1 MTWDQLIR
9 LERRCQVCVLLHVCA
24 RTDAEHGDADSASG
38 GLQHRSA
45 AQKPW
50 EEPLHGRAAS
60 RPLPALPHHHR
71 RGELQLHQRCA
82 HGCTWHTHTHTQWVW
97 WMWLQIRSFESKLL
111 FHNKWSRLKMGS
123 WSDIFSLDLSVWP
136 KEMWVQVKENIR
148 LKSKPIRNSESDQP
162 SRQILCL
169 ANSTEDWSGEH
180 SVALPSCC
188 PAAAAFSLSADHS
201 WILCEVLQVSLL
213 PCCGDVLD
221 SVLYLE
227 PVIWWR

>member
-1 MTWDQLIR
+1 MCVRAQTLNMVTPTLRVEDCSIALLPRNHEKNRCMDVLPPDRCLPFLITIDG
-9 LERRCQVCVLLHVCA
+9 E
-24 RTDAEHGDADSASG
+24 SSNYIN
-38 GLQHRSA
+38 A
-45 AQKPW
+45 A
-50 EEPLHGRAAS
+50 LMDVRD
-60 RPLPALPHHHR
+60 
-71 RGELQLHQRCA
+71 
-82 HGCTWHTHTHTQWVW
+82 THTHTQWVW
-97 WMWLQIRSFESKLL
+97 WMWLQIRSFDSKLL

-169 ANSTEDWSGEH
+169 ANGTEDWSGEH

>member
-1 MTWDQLIR
+1 M
-9 LERRCQVCVLLHVCA
+9 LEKRCQVCPVTCVRA
-24 RTDAEHGDADSASG
+24 DAEHGDADAASG

-45 AQKPW
+45 AQKPR

-82 HGCTWHTHTHTQWVW
+82 HGRTWHTHTQWVW
-97 WMWLQIRSFESKLL
+97 WMWLQTRSFDSKLL
-111 FHNKWSRLKMGS
+111 FHDKWSRWKMGS

-162 SRQILCL
+162 SASLF
-169 ANSTEDWSGEH
+169 SGTEDWSGEH

-188 PAAAAFSLSADHS
+188 PAAPTFSLSADHS
-201 WILCEVLQVSLL
+201 WILCEALQVSLL
-213 PCCGDVLD
+213 PWCGDVLD
-221 SVLYLE
+221 LCYTGSLSLGGDSE
-227 PVIWWR
+227 